1 MTYNRLH
8 DRFDRIATI
17 GEALG
22 VLHWDLQTMMPKGG
36 AEARS
41 NQLAALSVISHEL
54 LIDERMS
61 DWFSEAEEQGELSV
75 VQRTNVSE
83 MKRLWTH
90 ATAMSAELVGALS
103 KAGTECLMV
112 WQDARPANDFK
123 AFQGPLERVLELSRE
138 VAQAKSEAL
147 GLTPYD
153 AMIDYFDPGTRT
165 EAVDAVFAPLRAE
178 LPGLIDEVIAA
189 QNARGSKLPLGG
201 PFPASAQEVLG
212 KKLMTAI
219 GFDFGHGR
227 LDVSAH
233 PFCGGSPTDIRI
245 TTRYKTDEFASALM
259 GVLHETGHAMYEMQL
274 PKEWSRQ
281 PVGTAR
287 GMAMHESQSLL
298 MEKQA
303 CLSDEFLSFVTPL
316 VHEAFNVNGEAYGA
330 QNLAKHYRHVERGLI
345 RVDADEVTY
354 PLHVILRF
362 DMERALISGDLEVRH
377 LPDAWNEAMERL
389 LGVTPTSDADGC
401 MQDVHWTDGSFGYF
415 PSYTLGAIA
424 AAQLFEGAVKA
435 HPGIPA
441 ALGRGDFSELLDW
454 LRVNVHERGS
464 TASADTILTDATGGS
479 YDADALLTHLRRRYL
494 AT

>member
-1 MTYNRLH
+1 MSYDRLH
-8 DRFDRIATI
+8 DRFDRISTI

-22 VLHWDLQTMMPKGG
+22 VLHWDLQTMMPRGG

-54 LIDERMS
+54 LVDERMG
-61 DWFSEAEEQGELSV
+61 DWFSAAESQSDLSEE
-75 VQRTNVSE
+75 QRTNVSE

-90 ATAMSAELVGALS
+90 STAISAELVEALS
-103 KAGTECLMV
+103 KAGTECLMT
-112 WQDARPANDFK
+112 WQDARPANDFE
-123 AFQGPLERVLELSRE
+123 AFKGPLEQVLKLSRE
-138 VAQAKSEAL
+138 VAQVKSEAL
-147 GLTPYD
+147 GLSPYD
-153 AMIDYFDPGTRT
+153 AMIDYFDPGTRAADV
-165 EAVDAVFAPLRAE
+165 ERVFAPLREE
-178 LPGLIDEVIAA
+178 LPGLVDEVIAA
-189 QNARGSKLPLGG
+189 QDAREPKLPLPG
-201 PFPASAQEVLG
+201 PFPVANQEALG

-219 GFDFGHGR
+219 GFDFTHGR

-245 TTRYKTDEFASALM
+245 TTRYKTEEFASALM

-274 PKEWSRQ
+274 PSEWSRQ
-281 PVGTAR
+281 PVGSAR

-316 VHEAFNVNGEAYGA
+316 VQEAFSVSGDAYTA
-330 QNLAKHYRHVERGLI
+330 PNLAKHYRHVERGLI

-362 DMERALISGDLEVRH
+362 DLERALFAGELEVAD
-377 LPDAWNEAMERL
+377 LPDAWNESMQKL
-389 LGVTPTSDADGC
+389 LGVTPTTNSDGC

-424 AAQLFEGAVKA
+424 AAQLFDAAVAA
-435 HPGIPA
+435 HPSIPES
-441 ALGRGDFSELLDW
+441 LGRGDFRDLLGW
-454 LRVNVHERGS
+454 LKTHVHGRGS
-464 TASADTILTDATGGS
+464 TASADTILTEATGGT
-479 YDADALLTHLRRRYL
+479 YDARALLKHLRRRYVS
-494 AT
+494 